1 MVSSGEVVLSNSADV
16 RFMDVKLF
24 GLPRHDFSIPL
35 CFFSSGIEFSTW
47 EMT

>member
-1 MVSSGEVVLSNSADV
+1 MVSSGEVALSNSADL

-35 CFFSSGIEFSTW
+35 YLIFSVELSN
-47 EMT
+47 